1 MKYLGM
7 NVIKKLKGLYNEKY
21 KTLMIE
27 IKTDTISG
35 KNIHVNELKDLL
47 LIKCPYG
54 LCFPIFPYILFF
66 YVISQVFIKHSRKA
80 LIYIYINNMYSIYF
94 RKHEFLLD

>member
-1 MKYLGM
+1 M
-7 NVIKKLKGLYNEKY
+7 NLIKEIKGLYNEKY

-54 LCFPIFPYILFF
+54 LCFPIFPSILFF
-66 YVISQVFIKHSRKA
+66 LMLFLKSLSSIVEKLSYT
-80 LIYIYINNMYSIYF
+80 YI
-94 RKHEFLLD
+94 